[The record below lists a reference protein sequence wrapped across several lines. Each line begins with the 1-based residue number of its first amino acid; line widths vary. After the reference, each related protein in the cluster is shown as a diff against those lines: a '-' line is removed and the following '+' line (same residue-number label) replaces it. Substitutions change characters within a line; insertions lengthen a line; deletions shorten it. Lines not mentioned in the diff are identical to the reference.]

1 MELLRGRCGRSS
13 LSDCVW
19 KNEIARRAACGGRV
33 WYLWVND
40 LAPRD
45 TYLPISMMFSTGQTI
60 PYLPRRGE
68 HHPNPS
74 AHNPVTIGLVRY
86 ELNTFYL
93 KSNPG
98 SRSSEVRKMHRSW
111 GPLWRVSRRAP
122 LRAPRWAAWR
132 MSRWRPPQRPH
143 QNLVVALLLSQNLV
157 VARARAGTFYGVIV
171 DCK

>member
-1 MELLRGRCGRSS
+1 MWSHTKKNFSPYNILCCELGAGPPLPLMVSC
-13 LSDCVW
+13 
-19 KNEIARRAACGGRV
+19 ARFSEVTC
-33 WYLWVND
+33 
-40 LAPRD
+40 PRD

-74 AHNPVTIGLVRY
+74 AHNPVTILVRY

-132 MSRWRPPQRPH
+132 MSRRRPPQRPH
-143 QNLVVALLLSQNLV
+143 QILVVALLLSQNLV